1 LLELKRD
8 IQHADYMALANTVHL
23 FEAGLRQ
30 PTPNNLAALRR
41 ALEVEGIKLLFDESG
56 AAAGIARQT
65 AALIGPHCTHART
78 RSRT

>member
-1 LLELKRD
+1 VWALS
-8 IQHADYMALANTVHL
+8 QQALASKANVAKNTVHL

-56 AAAGIARQT
+56 AAAGIARQ
-65 AALIGPHCTHART
+65 GARIEA
-78 RSRT
+78 SEAGSN